1 MPHQDPLPL
10 RVLVLLASL
19 LRPGLCDFYNQRC
32 DCDSID
38 ARQFA
43 GDNLDFKGAAI
54 SNAQLVDPSFAN
66 ALSHLNVESLGITS
80 EADEGVGDGLRA
92 AAIDGSGGL
101 TSLPRIR
108 FERDGDGDGDG
119 DGAAGAG
126 YLKLDAL
133 ASFSPGG
140 IEVRSDLDLTSHTL
154 RNFQAEPGTAL
165 RQLDIRDS
173 TLQNVRIGNATV
185 TELVMGDVEMSTATL
200 RGMRG
205 SEGAF
210 VGVGENGELLP
221 QDGLLLDRDQDVLLI
236 GKDIQVDGSVDM
248 RGNAIENTHFASG
261 RIAGEIDLDIKSA
274 AVESIRIQSA
284 SNGVGERLALLDG
297 EGSILPTS
305 IELSEEGWLR
315 NMKVDGTMNFR
326 GVPHLVQSTG
336 QPAMSQGRILNAI
349 IDGGSLERV
358 ESIEVQGGATVG
370 GTLAVQE
377 DAFIHGGLTV
387 TGTVLGSGPY
397 VDMSDARLKTN
408 ITVIGDGRVLDALS
422 SLRGVS
428 YELIDQDNHGEQLGF
443 IAQEV
448 EEIFPQ
454 LVATNADGYKGVQYS
469 RFVPLLVEALKEVR
483 SENVRIRDMISSLEH
498 RISLEESSIIH

>member
-1 MPHQDPLPL
+1 
-10 RVLVLLASL
+10 
-19 LRPGLCDFYNQRC
+19 
-32 DCDSID
+32 
-38 ARQFA
+38 
-43 GDNLDFKGAAI
+43 
-54 SNAQLVDPSFAN
+54 
-66 ALSHLNVESLGITS
+66 
-80 EADEGVGDGLRA
+80 
-92 AAIDGSGGL
+92 
-101 TSLPRIR
+101 
-108 FERDGDGDGDG
+108 
-119 DGAAGAG
+119 
-126 YLKLDAL
+126 
-133 ASFSPGG
+133 
-140 IEVRSDLDLTSHTL
+140 
-154 RNFQAEPGTAL
+154 
-165 RQLDIRDS
+165 
-173 TLQNVRIGNATV
+173 
-185 TELVMGDVEMSTATL
+185 
-200 RGMRG
+200 
-205 SEGAF
+205 
-210 VGVGENGELLP
+210 
-221 QDGLLLDRDQDVLLI
+221 
-236 GKDIQVDGSVDM
+236 M

-397 VDMSDARLKTN
+397 VDMSDARLKTK